1 MLPARGRAPREASHL
16 AAGEDMMLSRVFVV
30 LTAMLGWMAFGAV
43 PVQAADPVTIGFS
56 MSLTGGFASAGKP
69 ALVAMQLWEEDIN
82 KKGGLLGRPVKLVFY
97 DDQSNPGNVPGIYT
111 KLLDVDKVDLV
122 VGPYGTVMTA
132 PAMPIIMDHNRT
144 IISLVALAL
153 NDKFKYPK
161 YFAMI
166 SLSKDPTR
174 EFSQGIFDV
183 AMQQSPKPQT
193 IAIAAAD
200 QEFSK
205 GNADGARR
213 NAEAA
218 GLKVVYDK
226 TYPPSTT
233 DFSPIV
239 RAVQATNPDI
249 FYIASYPPD
258 SVGMLRAVAEV
269 GFKPKLLG
277 GSMAGLQA
285 ANIKMQL
292 GPIMNGVVTFENWL
306 PVQSMMFPGVMDV
319 MNRYQARAKS
329 EGIDP
334 LGYFL
339 GPPAYAYLQVLGD
352 AVTAIK
358 GLDQDKLAEYL
369 HSHTFQTVWGEI
381 KFGADGNWVA
391 PRMLQVQYRNVKS
404 HELGEFTDPA
414 KVVILDPPAMK
425 SGTLIYPYAGALK

>member
-1 MLPARGRAPREASHL
+1 MASRAR
-16 AAGEDMMLSRVFVV
+16 VV
-30 LTAMLGWMAFGAV
+30 LVAIMAWIAFGVA
-43 PVQAADPVTIGFS
+43 PAGATDPVTIGFS

-82 KKGGLLGRPVKLVFY
+82 KNGGLLDRPVKLVFY
-97 DDQSNPGNVPGIYT
+97 DDQSNPANVPGIYT

-132 PAMPIIMDHNRT
+132 PAMPVVMDHKKT

-153 NDKFKYPK
+153 NDKFQYPK

-166 SLSKDPTR
+166 SLGSDPTR
-174 EFSQGIFDV
+174 EFSQGIFNV
-183 AMQQSPKPQT
+183 AMQQAPKPQT

-218 GLKVVYDK
+218 GLKVVYDR

-233 DFSPIV
+233 DFAPIV

-249 FYIASYPPD
+249 FYIASYPSD

-292 GPIMNGVVTFENWL
+292 GPLMNGVVTFENWL
-306 PVQSMMFPGVMDV
+306 PVPSMMFPGVMDV
-319 MNRYQARAKS
+319 VQRYQARAKV

-339 GPPAYAYLQVLGD
+339 GPSAYAYLQVLGE
-352 AVTAIK
+352 AVAGTN
-358 GLDQDKLAEYL
+358 GLDQDKIAEYM
-369 HSHTFQTVWGEI
+369 HSHMFQTVWGDI
-381 KFGADGNWVA
+381 KFGPDGSWST
-391 PRMLQVQYRNVKS
+391 PRMLQVQYRNIKG
-404 HELGEFTDPA
+404 HELGEFTKPDNM
-414 KVVILDPPAMK
+414 VILDPAAMK
-425 SGTLIYPYAGALK
+425 SGTLIYPYADALK

>member
-1 MLPARGRAPREASHL
+1 MRSGAHVVL
-16 AAGEDMMLSRVFVV
+16 AAFIGWVALSA
-30 LTAMLGWMAFGAV
+30 LSAT
-43 PVQAADPVTIGFS
+43 AADPVTIGFS

-97 DDQSNPGNVPGIYT
+97 DDQSNPANVPGIYT
-111 KLLDVDKVDLV
+111 KLLDVDKVDLI

-132 PAMPIIMDHNRT
+132 PAMPIVMDHNKT

-153 NDKFKYPK
+153 NDKFHYPK

-166 SLSKDPTR
+166 SLGSDPTR

-183 AMQQSPKPQT
+183 ATQQTPKPRT

-233 DFSPIV
+233 DFAPIV

-292 GPIMNGVVTFENWL
+292 GPLMNGIVTFENWL
-306 PVQSMMFPGVMDV
+306 PVPSMMFPGVMDV
-319 MNRYQARAKS
+319 VNRYQARAKS

-339 GPPAYAYLQVLGD
+339 GPAAYAYLQVMGD
-352 AVTAIK
+352 AVAGTK
-358 GLDQDKLAEYL
+358 SLDQDKIAAYM
-369 HSHTFQTVWGEI
+369 HGHTFQTVWGNI
-381 KFGADGNWVA
+381 KFGPDGNWET
-391 PRMLQVQYRNVKS
+391 PRMIQVQYRNIKG
-404 HELGEFTDPA
+404 HELGEFTNPGNM
-414 KVVILDPPAMK
+414 VILDPPAMK
-425 SGTLIYPYAGALK
+425 SGTVIYPYADALK

>member
-1 MLPARGRAPREASHL
+1 MHRIARRSRFKLLLLSLATF
-16 AAGEDMMLSRVFVV
+16 AAGWV
-30 LTAMLGWMAFGAV
+30 AAPAN
-43 PVQAADPVTIGFS
+43 AADPIKIGFS

-69 ALVAMQLWEEDIN
+69 ALVAMQIWEEDIN
-82 KKGGLLGRPVKLVFY
+82 AKGGLIGRPVKLVYY

-122 VGPYGTVMTA
+122 VGPYGTVLTA
-132 PAMPIIMDHNRT
+132 PAMPIVIDHKMT

-166 SLSKDPTR
+166 SLSSDPTR

-183 AMQQSPKPQT
+183 AMKQNPKPQT

-205 GNADGARR
+205 GNADGARK

-226 TYPPSTT
+226 TYPPQTT
-233 DFSPIV
+233 DFSPVV

-258 SVGMLRAVAEV
+258 SVGMLRAVSEV

-292 GPIMNGVVTFENWL
+292 GPLMNGVVTFENWL
-306 PVQSMMFPGVMDV
+306 PVQSMMFPGVMGV
-319 MNRYQARAKS
+319 MNKYQARAKA

-352 AVTAIK
+352 AVEGTK
-358 GLDQDKLAEYL
+358 GLDQDKLADYL
-369 HSHTFQTVWGEI
+369 RKETFKTVWGDI
-381 KFGADGNWVA
+381 KFGPDGNWEK
-391 PRMLQVQYRNVKS
+391 PRMLQVQHRNIRTN
-404 HELGEFTDPA
+404 ELSEFTKPEN
-414 KVVILDPPAMK
+414 VVILDPPSMK
-425 SGTLIYPYAGALK
+425 TGEMIYPYASALK

>member
-1 MLPARGRAPREASHL
+1 MRSGVRVVLAAFIGWVALSALPA
-16 AAGEDMMLSRVFVV
+16 
-30 LTAMLGWMAFGAV
+30 T
-43 PVQAADPVTIGFS
+43 AADPVTIGFS

-97 DDQSNPGNVPGIYT
+97 DDQSNPANVPGIYT

-132 PAMPIIMDHNRT
+132 PAMPIVMDHNKT

-153 NDKFKYPK
+153 NDKFHYPK

-166 SLSKDPTR
+166 SLGADPTR

-183 AMQQSPKPQT
+183 AMQQTPKPRT
-193 IAIAAAD
+193 IAIVAAD

-213 NAEAA
+213 NAETA

-233 DFSPIV
+233 DFAPIV

-249 FYIASYPPD
+249 FYMASYPPD
-258 SVGMLRAVAEV
+258 SVGLLRAVAEV

-292 GPIMNGVVTFENWL
+292 GPLMNGVVTFENWL
-306 PVQSMMFPGVMDV
+306 PVPSMMFPGVIDV
-319 MNRYQARAKS
+319 VTRYQARAKA

-339 GPPAYAYLQVLGD
+339 GPAAYAYLQVMGD
-352 AVTAIK
+352 AVAGTNS
-358 GLDQDKLAEYL
+358 LDQDKIAAYM
-369 HSHTFQTVWGEI
+369 HSHTFQTVWGNI
-381 KFGADGNWVA
+381 KFGSDGNWET
-391 PRMLQVQYRNVKS
+391 PRMIQVQYRNIKG
-404 HELGEFTDPA
+404 HELGEFTKPENM
-414 KVVILDPPAMK
+414 VILDPPAMK
-425 SGTLIYPYAGALK
+425 SGTVIYPYADAVK